1 MACLLTWNLGCRV
14 RFWSAGRASFDAVE
28 LYQTQAIGI
37 PEDVVAQ
44 MRHAPFRPA
53 MEAIAHTLAYEA
65 AIIGHRS
72 LPSMLLAAVT
82 IPALVVTGEQKPAV
96 PTGGRAGS
104 RVRPARRAAS
114 HPSWPDS

>member
-28 LYQTQAIGI
+28 LYQTQAADI

-72 LPSMLLAAVT
+72 LPSRLLAAVT
-82 IPALVVTGEQKPAV
+82 IPALIVSARPRSA
-96 PTGGRAGS
+96 PRASGRAGS
-104 RVRPARRAAS
+104 RVRPAR
-114 HPSWPDS
+114 